1 MKQLL
6 WMALAALPMQAM
18 ANDEDPVAYKC
29 YYCTPA
35 EMEDAALRLGVG
47 RQYIYDYSDRTIA
60 GFEVAQVGGNLI
72 AAPFPVEDWLE
83 RQYQGF
89 MALLDPPTGSM
100 YALFQDVEL
109 LAPGTDHGRTTQLLW
124 GHHLSALH
132 PEHGVA
138 RETVHRYLMTTPEL
152 NFLDTSVS
160 QGRLLKFESEL
171 EKPLSLYAGL
181 QFGRSIVWGYSFQ
194 STFKFDRRSRRW
206 NHVSSS
212 GNEPVQQSW
221 EDFAP
226 TEGTHRYRFYDRVEV
241 SAPAFIERANWAS
254 IPVPGEL
261 PAFGDVKFRCVRALD
276 DIQCEIE

>member
-138 RETVHRYLMTTPEL
+138 RETVHRYLTSAPEL
-152 NFLDTSVS
+152 SFLDTTLS

-171 EKPLSLYAGL
+171 DKPLQLYAAL
-181 QFGRSIVWGYSFQ
+181 QFGRGITWGG
-194 STFKFDRRSRRW
+194 STFQFDRASRRW

-212 GNEPVQQSW
+212 ANSTIQQSR

-226 TEGTHRYRFYDRVEV
+226 TEGTHRYWFSQNVDEMGN
-241 SAPAFIERANWAS
+241 AFIERAKWAS
-254 IPVPGEL
+254 VPVHGEL
-261 PAFGDVKFRCVRALD
+261 PTSGNVEFVCVRSGE
-276 DIQCEIE
+276 DIQCTID